1 MSKKHHVLALAFAC
15 RAVFPSEIAAA
26 LADCENLAKARDR
39 EFDFLR
45 IDE

>member
-15 RAVFPSEIAAA
+15 RVPSEIAA

>member
-1 MSKKHHVLALAFAC
+1 MSKKHHVLALAFAG
-15 RAVFPSEIAAA
+15 RSVFPSEIAA